1 MWRNPGTPVAIHPS
15 QLVPGLYV
23 WLNVRWDEH
32 PFISNRFLLKNPKD
46 AAVIQSL
53 GIDDRVLYFP
63 GKSSVVPPEYV
74 PPPPTSRPLSRPDLQ
89 PDLKPSFAPPS
100 VGTNAP

>member
-1 MWRNPGTPVAIHPS
+1 MWKNPGTPVAIHPS

-63 GKSSVVPPEYV
+63 DKSSVVPPE
-74 PPPPTSRPLSRPDLQ
+74 
-89 PDLKPSFAPPS
+89 
-100 VGTNAP
+100 